1 MNSFRSC
8 SLLFQACLAP
18 LLFVFASASLA
29 AEQSPSH
36 QWEKEIEAF
45 EIADRKSPPPQD
57 AILFI
62 GSSHIRRWTTL
73 ERDFPNHMIIN
84 RGFGGLQIADA
95 TYFADRIIIPC
106 KPRMIVLAA
115 GSNDL
120 NAGKTPEQ
128 VAADFEA
135 FVAKIRAALPDT
147 RIAFMSINPAPAR
160 ADQIH
165 KQRETNQLIK
175 KHTATGNN
183 LDYINVFDVFLGPDG
198 QPREDL
204 FVTDRLHNNAA
215 GYEIRAEITRVHL
228 GPATKRGAAGG
239 KSASPQP
246 TGKK

>member
-1 MNSFRSC
+1 MNYFRSR
-8 SLLFQACLAP
+8 SLLFRACFAP
-18 LLFVFASASLA
+18 LLLVFVSASLA
-29 AEQSPSH
+29 AEQSPS
-36 QWEKEIEAF
+36 QRWEKEIEAF
-45 EIADRKSPPPQD
+45 EIADRKNPPPQD

-62 GSSHIRRWTTL
+62 GSSNIRRWNTL
-73 ERDFPNHMIIN
+73 ERDFPNHTIIY

-106 KPRMIVLAA
+106 KPRLIVLAA

-120 NAGKTPEQ
+120 NAGKPPEQ

-160 ADQIH
+160 ADQLN
-165 KQRETNQLIK
+165 KQQQANQLIK
-175 KHTATGNN
+175 KYTATGNN
-183 LDYINVFDVFLGPDG
+183 LDYINIFDAFLGPDG

-215 GYEIRAEITRVHL
+215 GYEIRAEITRLHL
-228 GPATKRGAAGG
+228 GPATKPGAVKG
-239 KSASPQP
+239 KSASSQS
-246 TGKK
+246 TRKE

>member
-1 MNSFRSC
+1 MNFLRC
-8 SLLFQACLAP
+8 RSLLFRAGFVP

-29 AEQSPSH
+29 AEQSPS
-36 QWEKEIEAF
+36 QRWEKEIEAF

-62 GSSHIRRWTTL
+62 GSSHVRRWNTL
-73 ERDFPNHMIIN
+73 ERDFPNHTIIN

-106 KPRMIVLAA
+106 KPRLIVLAA

-120 NAGKTPEQ
+120 NAGKPPEQ

-135 FVAKIRAALPDT
+135 FVDKIRAALPDT

-160 ADQIH
+160 ADQIN
-165 KQRETNQLIK
+165 KQRQANQLIK
-175 KHTATGNN
+175 KYTATGNN
-183 LDYINVFDVFLGPDG
+183 LDYINIFDVFLGPDG

-215 GYEIRAEITRVHL
+215 GYEIRAEITRLHL
-228 GPATKRGAAGG
+228 GPATKPGAAKG
-239 KSASPQP
+239 KPASPQL